1 MRFLEVPWLEFSIAT
16 TLIGALW
23 VSQIREPYRAA
34 RMGLVFTGIAFVFA
48 FLAWLDY
55 YVGIDTDSISRAS
68 LEPYIFGREVFVLDE
83 LSAPLVPAV
92 ALLHFLTA
100 LATPR
105 NKMRRFSNSW
115 SLVSEAIRLAMFSCK
130 ASWLLVGLLA
140 VCTVPP
146 YFELK
151 NRVRLTR
158 VYVLHM
164 GLFVGLMVVGWA
176 GVAASAGRSAP
187 PTWATVLLMAAIL
200 VRCGTVPAHCWVTD
214 WFEHTSFGIA
224 MLFVTP
230 LAGVYAAVRLVL
242 PIAPD
247 WVLQSIGLASLVT
260 AVYAAGMAVIQRDCR
275 RLFANLFLSHASLV
289 LVGLELHTEISL
301 TASLCLWFS
310 VILSL
315 GGFGLT
321 IRAMEARFGRLS
333 LTEYQG
339 LYQHSPA
346 LAVCFLLTGLACVG
360 FPGTLGFISTELLV
374 DSAVEVSPYVGIAV
388 VTAAALNG
396 IAVVRAYLLIF
407 TGATP
412 LDGLARHRRS
422 GTVRGTDI
430 LGLDSRRRFF
440 PAARSQYAPPRGGH
454 DSGGAPQVVGPFGPG
469 FGGDAG
475 RPAGV
480 RPGPARRHARCRGNG
495 HCAARR
501 VRAWTGTRRGAMI
514 LATTWHHAP
523 VGPPSGPLHCQW
535 SWGPGQRPERS

>member
-1 MRFLEVPWLEFSIAT
+1 
-16 TLIGALW
+16 
-23 VSQIREPYRAA
+23 
-34 RMGLVFTGIAFVFA
+34 
-48 FLAWLDY
+48 
-55 YVGIDTDSISRAS
+55 
-68 LEPYIFGREVFVLDE
+68 
-83 LSAPLVPAV
+83 
-92 ALLHFLTA
+92 
-100 LATPR
+100 
-105 NKMRRFSNSW
+105 
-115 SLVSEAIRLAMFSCK
+115 
-130 ASWLLVGLLA
+130 
-140 VCTVPP
+140 
-146 YFELK
+146 
-151 NRVRLTR
+151 
-158 VYVLHM
+158 
-164 GLFVGLMVVGWA
+164 
-176 GVAASAGRSAP
+176 
-187 PTWATVLLMAAIL
+187 MAAIL

-230 LAGVYAAVRLVL
+230 LPGVYAAVRLVL

-301 TASLCLWFS
+301 TGSLCLWFS

-407 TGATP
+407 TGA
-412 LDGLARHRRS
+412 RHHS
-422 GTVRGTDI
+422 TVL
-430 LGLDSRRRFF
+430 LGIGDRERFAVLTFSALDSRRWVF
-440 PAARSQYAPPRGGH
+440 PPARS
-454 DSGGAPQVVGPFGPG
+454 
-469 FGGDAG
+469 
-475 RPAGV
+475 
-480 RPGPARRHARCRGNG
+480 
-495 HCAARR
+495 
-501 VRAWTGTRRGAMI
+501 
-514 LATTWHHAP
+514 
-523 VGPPSGPLHCQW
+523 
-535 SWGPGQRPERS
+535 

>member
-1 MRFLEVPWLEFSIAT
+1 
-16 TLIGALW
+16 
-23 VSQIREPYRAA
+23 
-34 RMGLVFTGIAFVFA
+34 
-48 FLAWLDY
+48 
-55 YVGIDTDSISRAS
+55 
-68 LEPYIFGREVFVLDE
+68 
-83 LSAPLVPAV
+83 
-92 ALLHFLTA
+92 
-100 LATPR
+100 
-105 NKMRRFSNSW
+105 
-115 SLVSEAIRLAMFSCK
+115 
-130 ASWLLVGLLA
+130 
-140 VCTVPP
+140 
-146 YFELK
+146 
-151 NRVRLTR
+151 
-158 VYVLHM
+158 
-164 GLFVGLMVVGWA
+164 
-176 GVAASAGRSAP
+176 
-187 PTWATVLLMAAIL
+187 MAAIL

-301 TASLCLWFS
+301 TGSLCLWFS

-339 LYQHSPA
+339 LYPHSPA

-407 TGATP
+407 TGARHHSTVLLGIGDRERFAVLTFSALILGGGFFP
-412 LDGLARHRRS
+412 QPGVSTRHRAAA
-422 GTVRGTDI
+422 TI
-430 LGLDSRRRFF
+430 LEERRKWSVLSAPDS
-440 PAARSQYAPPRGGH
+440 AALP
-454 DSGGAPQVVGPFGPG
+454 D
-469 FGGDAG
+469 G
-475 RPAGV
+475 RPEF
-480 RPGPARRHARCRGNG
+480 GPARLAVTPVAASAEPARHGGSTAGLELNLGR
-495 HCAARR
+495 
-501 VRAWTGTRRGAMI
+501 
-514 LATTWHHAP
+514 
-523 VGPPSGPLHCQW
+523 
-535 SWGPGQRPERS
+535 